1 MTYDSLIAA
10 IEAEVPALSG
20 KLHFEQAR
28 YDADSRRAYLSF
40 LADTLVG
47 NEPFQAIRRVLV
59 KAFPGI
65 RISLRVASP
74 SLAPDFLSR
83 PAEYAA
89 LLTAIIGRSHP
100 AAISWM
106 PETRFLPE
114 DEALVLELPDDFSLS
129 YFQKQDVS
137 RLLATA
143 VQDIF
148 RISPP
153 IVMRLRDDVEKRLK
167 RIREDREAQAALR
180 VQEQS
185 QPETGQSKEQPSA
198 PAKEK
203 KKAKRI
209 KGSAIAEQP
218 VAING
223 LTELSGRVTVAGR
236 VVNVE
241 RRDIPGKEMVL
252 LSFVLTDYTDS
263 IHCKIFLRYRN
274 GRYGNNGGAD
284 AAPPTTEEIRQLE
297 DIVAQ
302 ITASKGLKV
311 RGVCQYDTY
320 SKCLVLMAQDI
331 SVHEIARR
339 KDTAEHKRVELH
351 AHTQMSV
358 MDGTVSAADLIAKA
372 AKWGHEAIAITDHGV
387 VQAYPEAFSA
397 ARANKIKLI
406 PGLEGY
412 MIDSTPIV
420 RHATNRPIDDPIVV
434 LDFETTGL
442 NTSQDRIIEIGA
454 VKLQSGQVQ
463 DTFSMMVNPGFPLP
477 PKITEITGIAD
488 HMLLDAPSAEQAL
501 PKLLEFIGEC
511 PLAAHN
517 ASFDVAILNSEMA
530 RQGKKQRFTQIDTL
544 FFAQKLYPELK
555 RFRLNAVCKHL
566 GVSLKNAHRA
576 VFDAT
581 ATAQIL
587 AKMLEEAKSRGA
599 VNLNE
604 IDEHV
609 TGYTKSIDRH
619 VILLATSQQGLQN
632 INRLVTL
639 SHLKHFYYVPKIPR
653 DRIETYREGLLVG
666 SACSNGE
673 VFQAILAGTPE
684 DQLEE
689 IARFYDYLEVQP
701 VENNRLLVTRGL
713 VGDAAELEAINR
725 RIIALG
731 EKLSIPVVATG
742 DSHYLEPEDG
752 AFRAILHHSQ
762 HNEYADELPKAHL
775 RTTDEMLEAFSW
787 LPADKARE
795 IVIDNPQAIAQRI
808 GDISLY
814 PKHPD
819 NLTTFSPVW
828 ETANEDIRNM
838 ATDRARELYGDVLPE
853 LVQKRLDKELTSII
867 GYGYATLYS
876 IANKLVSKSLED
888 GYLVGSRGSVG
899 SSLVATLC
907 GITEV
912 NPLPP
917 HYRCAACRTVD
928 FDVPE
933 GYTVGIDLP
942 DKSCVHCGQK
952 LIKDGFD
959 IPFEVFLGFKGD
971 KVPDIDLNFSGEYQS
986 TAHAYVEELFG
997 KGYVYRAG
1005 TIGTLQEKTAFGLVL
1020 KYMEDKG
1027 KTFSDA
1033 EKSRLALGCVGVKR
1047 TTGQHPG
1054 GIVVLPKE
1062 YEITQFTAV
1071 QHPSDDASKGVV
1083 TTHYDFGSMHDILVK
1098 LDILGHDDPT
1108 MIHMM
1113 ERLSGVPYYDVPLD
1127 DKQSMSLFRSPE
1139 ALGVTAEQIG
1149 CQTGTLGVPEFGT
1162 SFVRQMLMDTQ
1173 PTTMEELIRISGL
1186 SHGTDVWLGN
1196 AKDLIDSG
1204 TATLLHCICTRDDIM
1219 NTLIQRG
1226 VAEKTAFDAME
1237 SVRKGKGLK
1246 PDMEA
1251 AMREK
1256 GLEEWFINSCNK
1268 IAYMFPKGH
1277 AVAYVTMA
1285 LRVAWYKVHWPL
1297 QYYAAYFTIRSVGF
1311 DARTMTRPLAH
1322 IRTMLSDLNAMDTKD
1337 LSGTQKDEIVAL
1349 EVVLEMLSRG
1359 FAFLPP
1365 DLYLSDASEFLIE
1378 GNGLRVPLA
1387 SLSGFGKAAAQSI
1400 VEARSDPFVSIE
1412 DLRKRTSINTSGI
1425 DMLRE
1430 AGALRDLSDTNQVD
1444 FFSLL

>member
-1 MTYDSLIAA
+1 MTFEDLKAA
-10 IEAEVPALSG
+10 IYAAVPSLEG
-20 KLHFEQAR
+20 KLHFEQVR
-28 YDADSRRAYLSF
+28 YDADNRRVYLSF
-40 LADTLVG
+40 LADVLVG
-47 NEPFQAIRRVLV
+47 NEPFQAMRKVLA
-59 KAFPGI
+59 KAFPGM

-74 SLAPDFLSR
+74 SLAESFLES
-83 PAEYAA
+83 PAEYAHM
-89 LLTAIIGRSHP
+89 LTGIIARSHP

-106 PETRFLPE
+106 PEIRFLSE
-114 DEALVLELPDDFSLS
+114 EKALVLELPDDFSLG
-129 YFQKQDVS
+129 YFQKQNLS
-137 RLLATA
+137 AQLTTA
-143 VQDIF
+143 VEDIF
-148 RISPP
+148 RITPP
-153 IVMRLRDDVEKRLK
+153 FVLRLRDDVEKRLK
-167 RIREDREAQAALR
+167 RIREDREAEMALR
-180 VQEQS
+180 ATEKPKDEEGETAEQS
-185 QPETGQSKEQPSA
+185 ASA
-198 PAKEK
+198 RKEK

-218 VAING
+218 VPMNG

-252 LSFVLTDYTDS
+252 LSFVLTDFSDS
-263 IHCKIFLRYRN
+263 INCKIFLRYRN
-274 GRYGNNGGAD
+274 GRFGAANGAD
-284 AAPPTTEEIRQLE
+284 APPPTPEEIRQVE
-297 DIVAQ
+297 DVISQVM
-302 ITASKGLKV
+302 ASKGLKV
-311 RGVCQYDTY
+311 RGVCQYDSY
-320 SKCLVLMAQDI
+320 SRCVVLMAQDI
-331 SVHEIARR
+331 SVFDIPRR

-351 AHTQMSV
+351 AHTHMSV
-358 MDGTVSAADLIAKA
+358 MDGTVSAAQLIARA

-397 ARANKIKLI
+397 AKANKIKLI

-420 RHATNRPIDDPIVV
+420 RYATERPIDAPIVV

-454 VKLQSGQVQ
+454 VKLQDGQVQ
-463 DTFSMMVNPGFPLP
+463 DTFSQMVNPGFPLP
-477 PKITEITGIAD
+477 PKIIEITGIAD
-488 HMLLDAPSAEQAL
+488 HMLMDAPNAQEAL
-501 PKLLEFIGEC
+501 PKLLAFIGDC

-517 ASFDVAILNSEMA
+517 ASFDLAILKSEMD
-530 RQGKKQRFTQIDTL
+530 RLNLEQRFTQIDTL

-555 RFRLNAVCKHL
+555 RFRLGAVCKHL

-576 VFDAT
+576 VYDAT

-587 AKMLEEAKSRGA
+587 AKMLEEAKARGA
-599 VNLNE
+599 TTLDE
-604 IDEHV
+604 IDDHV

-639 SHLKHFYYVPKIPR
+639 SHLKHFHYVPKIPR
-653 DRIETYREGLLVG
+653 DKIESFREGLLVG

-673 VFQAILAGTPE
+673 IFQAILSGMPQE
-684 DQLEE
+684 QLEE
-689 IARFYDYLEVQP
+689 IARFYDFLEVQP
-701 VENNRLLVTRGL
+701 VENNELLVKRGL
-713 VGDAAELEAINR
+713 VSSRDELETINR
-725 RIIALG
+725 RIIGLG

-742 DSHYLEPEDG
+742 DSHYLEPED
-752 AFRAILHHSQ
+752 APFRAILHHSQ
-762 HNEYADELPKAHL
+762 HDEYADDLPPAHL

-787 LPADKARE
+787 LPPEKARE
-795 IVIDNPQAIAQRI
+795 IVIDNPRAIAARI
-808 GDISLY
+808 GEITLY

-828 ETANEDIRNM
+828 ETANDDIRNM
-838 ATDRARELYGDVLPE
+838 ATEKARELYGDVLPE
-853 LVQKRLDKELTSII
+853 LVQKRLDKELKSII

-876 IANKLVSKSLED
+876 IANKLVSKSLKD

-917 HYRCAACRTVD
+917 HYRCAHCRTVD
-928 FDVPE
+928 FNVPA
-933 GYTVGIDLP
+933 GSTVGVDLP
-942 DKSCVHCGQK
+942 DSTCAHCGQK

-986 TAHAYVEELFG
+986 IAHAYVEELFG

-1005 TIGTLQEKTAFGLVL
+1005 TIGTLQEKTAYGLVL

-1027 KTFSDA
+1027 KTMSDA

-1071 QHPSDDASKGVV
+1071 QHPSDDANKGVV

-1113 ERLSGVPYYDVPLD
+1113 ERLSGVPYYEVPLD
-1127 DKQSMSLFRSPE
+1127 DKQAMSLFRSPE
-1139 ALGVTAEQIG
+1139 ALGVTAEQIN

-1186 SHGTDVWLGN
+1186 SHGTNVWLGN

-1204 TATLLHCICTRDDIM
+1204 TANLLHCICTRDDIM

-1226 VAEKTAFDAME
+1226 VPDKMAFDTME

-1246 PDMEA
+1246 PEMEA
-1251 AMREK
+1251 AMREH
-1256 GLEEWFINSCNK
+1256 GLEEWFITSCNK

-1297 QYYAAYFTIRSVGF
+1297 QYYAAYFTIRSSGF
-1311 DARTMTRPLAH
+1311 DARTMTRPLTH
-1322 IRTMLSDLNAMDTKD
+1322 IRAMLSDLNAMDTKD

-1359 FAFLPP
+1359 FSFLPP

-1378 GNGLRVPLA
+1378 GNGLRVPLD
-1387 SLSGFGKAAAQSI
+1387 SLNGFGKAAAQSI
-1400 VEARSDPFVSIE
+1400 VEARSEPFVSIE

-1430 AGALRDLSDTNQVD
+1430 AGALKNLSDTNQVD